1 MVMITSPSCQ
11 LANLE
16 NDKQPLSICFP
27 HYLDGTIKAIKEL
40 NVAYQVA
47 QIFVLSMDVV
57 WFLRG

>member
-57 WFLRG
+57 